1 MVELSKLVNRTGK
14 INQMLFLTFFPYTH
28 KKTPGTLSETETAN

>member
-14 INQMLFLTFFPYTH
+14 INQMLFLTIFPTQKAEEY
-28 KKTPGTLSETETAN
+28 SETETAN